1 MLRKGSDGDL
11 FVISRNSW
19 SDLQWSAEVHRS
31 RAGRSARAQS
41 TALLPGCTAV
51 PTIGRLPKRACGISC
66 RPRCRC
72 SRRRAWSGVL
82 HGGGQGG
89 SNSSLVCPIVGGDGA
104 AGGETGEHLAV
115 GVATRLDGGGFGSRP
130 GWVVPRSAPRAVAG
144 VGNCAIDIGGI
155 CWCGSQGARVT
166 VVAAAVATPATA
178 TANRRRRVIIVVIG
192 ESFPNAGGAAVSTS
206 N

>member
-1 MLRKGSDGDL
+1 MVSRGSPVAGRPICAGAVDSVATGM
-11 FVISRNSW
+11 
-19 SDLQWSAEVHRS
+19 HGGRS
-31 RAGRSARAQS
+31 VGCLSGRAGLVAG
-41 TALLPGCTAV
+41 PGVDVAAAEL
-51 PTIGRLPKRACGISC
+51 GQ
-66 RPRCRC
+66 
-72 SRRRAWSGVL
+72 GVL

>member
-1 MLRKGSDGDL
+1 MVTFLLSLGILGVICSGQPRFTGRGQADLRG
-11 FVISRNSW
+11 
-19 SDLQWSAEVHRS
+19 RS
-31 RAGRSARAQS
+31 GQRCYRDARRYRRSVGCLSGRAGLVAG
-41 TALLPGCTAV
+41 PGVDVAAAEL
-51 PTIGRLPKRACGISC
+51 GQ
-66 RPRCRC
+66 
-72 SRRRAWSGVL
+72 GVL

>member
-72 SRRRAWSGVL
+72 SRRRAWSGRPSWRRPRWVQL
-82 HGGGQGG
+82 LPGM
-89 SNSSLVCPIVGGDGA
+89 PYRWRRRR